1 MKLLILGIN
10 YAPEIISTGLY
21 TTDLAEAMSRMGET
35 VEVVAAQPYYPAWK
49 VFDGY
54 PRFFWSSE
62 RMESGVHVVRCP
74 HYVPAR
80 PTGARRILHHLSF
93 TLTAFPVL
101 LWKSLR
107 FRPDMVFVATPAL
120 LPAPA
125 GWLAARLC
133 GAKCWLHV
141 QDFEVEA
148 AFATGLLRER
158 SLAGRLARQFDRWI
172 HHRFDRVSSISIAMM
187 NRLRWLGIPEE
198 RLFDLPNWARLD
210 AVKPLTGPSHYRQEF
225 GITTPHV
232 ALYSGNIANKQ
243 GLEILPE
250 VARHLAHRD
259 DLTFVICGDG
269 PFLPELRRQAA
280 GLANVRFFPLQP
292 AERLGDLLGVATL
305 HLLPQI
311 AGVADLVL
319 PSKLTN
325 MLASGRPVVAT
336 AKPGTALAEA
346 IEGCGAIAP
355 PGDPAGM
362 AEAITHVIDDRMTYA
377 ARCQAARDRAL
388 DRWDAERT
396 LRRFRNGALELIGH
410 KGMNQKPEESMD
422 LQRVKEDRT

>member
-1 MKLLILGIN
+1 MKLLVLGIN
-10 YAPEIISTGLY
+10 FAPEMISTGPY
-21 TTDLAEAMSRMGET
+21 TTGLAEAMAEAGDH
-35 VEVVAAQPYYPAWK
+35 VQVVTAHPYYPAWQPMQ
-49 VFDGY
+49 GY
-54 PRFFWSSE
+54 PRLLWK
-62 RMESGVHVVRCP
+62 RARLASGVRVTHCP
-74 HYVPAR
+74 HYIPAR
-80 PTGARRILHHLSF
+80 PTGPRRILHHVTF
-93 TLTAFPVL
+93 VLTALPVM
-101 LWKSLR
+101 LWKALT
-107 FRPDMVFVATPAL
+107 FRPDLVMVVEPAL
-120 LPAPA
+120 LSAPM
-125 GWLAARLC
+125 GWLVARLC

-148 AFATGLLRER
+148 ALATGLLRER
-158 SLAGRLARQFDRWI
+158 SLAGRLARRFDRWI
-172 HHRFDRVSSISIAMM
+172 HHRFDRVSSISVAMM

-210 AVKPLTGPSHYRQEF
+210 AVTPLTGPSPYRQDF

-269 PFLPELRRQAA
+269 PFLPELKRLSA

-292 AERLGDLLGVATL
+292 AERLGDLLGLATV

-355 PGDPAGM
+355 PADPAGM
-362 AEAITHVIDDRMTYA
+362 AEAITRVIDDRMTYA

-388 DRWDAERT
+388 DRWDAART
-396 LRRFRNGALELIGH
+396 LRRFRQEALALTGQS
-410 KGMNQKPEESMD
+410 GME
-422 LQRVKEDRT
+422 RVADVG

>member
-1 MKLLILGIN
+1 MKLLVLGIN

-21 TTDLAEAMSRMGET
+21 TTGLAEAMSRMGEE
-35 VEVVAAQPYYPAWK
+35 VEVVTAQPYYPAWK

-54 PRFFWSSE
+54 PAFRWSSE
-62 RMESGVHVVRCP
+62 RMASGVHVVRCP

-93 TLTAFPVL
+93 ALTALPVL
-101 LWKSLR
+101 LWKSLT

-133 GAKCWLHV
+133 GAKCWLHI

-148 AFATGLLRER
+148 AFATGLLKEN
-158 SLAGRLARQFDRWI
+158 SLAGKMARRFDRWI
-172 HHRFDRVSSISIAMM
+172 TRRFDRVSSISDPMLAKLSEKGLPAETIVE
-187 NRLRWLGIPEE
+187 LR
-198 RLFDLPNWARLD
+198 NWANLSV
-210 AVKPLTGPSHYRQEF
+210 VKPLTEPSVYRQEF
-225 GITTPHV
+225 AITTPHV

-250 VARHLAHRD
+250 VARQLAHRK

-269 PFLPELRRQAA
+269 PFLSELRRLSE
-280 GLANVRFFPLQP
+280 GLDNIRFFPLQP
-292 AERLGDLLGVATL
+292 VERLGELVGLASV

-311 AGVADLVL
+311 AGAADLVL

-336 AKPGTALAEA
+336 AMAGTSLARAVEGCGLVVPPADGAAMAAA
-346 IEGCGAIAP
+346 IEGLLDNDALRTSLGA
-355 PGDPAGM
+355 
-362 AEAITHVIDDRMTYA
+362 A
-377 ARCQAARDRAL
+377 ARERAM
-388 DRWDAERT
+388 DQWDADRI
-396 LRRFRNGALELIGH
+396 LARFQRAAHDLVRARRPADVVE
-410 KGMNQKPEESMD
+410 KADS
-422 LQRVKEDRT
+422 